1 VTHGNANVE
10 LSLSRSEHNAIS
22 RLADIVN
29 IVRAFE
35 WVSVAY
41 FGTLSVVALVRPL
54 PAARRA
60 AIGVVGA
67 VMCAAILWLAS
78 VAGEG
83 LRGTAPLV
91 VILVGYYLSGAFALD
106 PSVGFERWLLAWD
119 RRLFGD
125 PTVRF
130 VHWPRALLA
139 PLEIVYVACFMLVPA
154 GLVLLRTAAAAPTL
168 IDRYWTLVIGAE
180 FGSFI
185 SLAFVYA
192 RPPWALAQR
201 AALPDRAVHRA
212 AATFVERLTIR
223 ANTFPSGHAAG
234 SLAVALGVIGPLPA
248 AGLVLLA
255 LAVAICAAAVVGRYH
270 YAIDVF
276 AGIVLAVAIF
286 MTLG

>member
-1 VTHGNANVE
+1 MKG
-10 LSLSRSEHNAIS
+10 
-22 RLADIVN
+22 
-29 IVRAFE
+29 VRAFE
-35 WVSVAY
+35 WVSVVY

-60 AIGVVGA
+60 AIGGVGA

-78 VAGEG
+78 LAGDG

-91 VILVGYYLSGAFALD
+91 VILVGYYVSGAFALD
-106 PSVGFERWLLAWD
+106 PSVGFERWLLSWD

-139 PLEIVYVACFMLVPA
+139 PLEIIYVGCFLLVPA
-154 GLVLLRTAAAAPTL
+154 GLLVLRTAGAAPIL
-168 IDRYWTLVIGAE
+168 IDRYWTMVMAAE
-180 FGSFI
+180 FGSFV
-185 SLAFVYA
+185 SLAVVYA

-212 AATFVERLTIR
+212 AAAFVERLTIR

-234 SLAVALGVIGPLPA
+234 SLAVALGVIGPLPV

-255 LAVAICAAAVVGRYH
+255 LAAAICAAAVVGRYH

-276 AGIVLAVAIF
+276 AGIVLALVIL